1 MPNNSEIAEYNALR
15 NEINEWNKVA
25 ISILQISIP
34 VSLAVIGYLIQYD
47 FTTPIPFLMPFFII
61 LPSLFIVVH
70 CFIAVMRISGYIR
83 IYIEREGGL
92 YYENRLLRVYSLIAK
107 SKKDKE
113 LSLRSTIF
121 WLYVG
126 LGLLTWLVLFWKITF
141 HCLVV
146 WVSYGHNP
154 SIDSLAIQVLIY
166 LSPIPFYIYAYR
178 LNKKNWRAIYDS
190 YWQKVKVE
198 EEGKKA
204 TSTSIKIDPKLWKE
218 AEIEAIRRNMR
229 VFELV
234 ELALKKELGLAK
246 PNDQGDKNR

>member
-92 YYENRLLRVYSLIAK
+92 YYENRLLRVYS
-107 SKKDKE
+107 
-113 LSLRSTIF
+113 
-121 WLYVG
+121 
-126 LGLLTWLVLFWKITF
+126 
-141 HCLVV
+141 
-146 WVSYGHNP
+146 
-154 SIDSLAIQVLIY
+154 
-166 LSPIPFYIYAYR
+166 
-178 LNKKNWRAIYDS
+178 
-190 YWQKVKVE
+190 
-198 EEGKKA
+198 
-204 TSTSIKIDPKLWKE
+204 
-218 AEIEAIRRNMR
+218 
-229 VFELV
+229 
-234 ELALKKELGLAK
+234 
-246 PNDQGDKNR
+246 